1 MIKAAA
7 IAATIATAATVASAQ
22 SSPTSV
28 SDARQAGPHN
38 DPNEIVCRVEN
49 AIGSRLTRTRVCR
62 TRAEWAEHKAQT
74 RQVVDRV
81 QNGRQT
87 AGQ

>member
-7 IAATIATAATVASAQ
+7 IAATIAAATMASAQ

-28 SDARQAGPHN
+28 SEVRQTGPRN

-49 AIGSRLTRTRVCR
+49 EIGSRLTRTRVCR
-62 TRAEWAEHKAQT
+62 TRAEWAEHTAQT

-87 AGQ
+87 FGQ